1 MLAEHALKSR
11 FLSAGRHRRNLH
23 PTAVRTKESIIS
35 QVMVPSLILVI
46 LGFLAVG
53 AFTAWSKARSMSEMF
68 RRKAELSA
76 SLSQE
81 GAASGLWQFDE
92 GVLQSTLKPILED
105 RDFKFVIVSDAKG
118 KPFYTSGAGEVH
130 DIALRAITEATADT
144 AKPIMADSEGYL
156 LSVVPLRHT
165 ESGEVLPLGVMVIA
179 YDKHSV
185 TAAVWSAVL
194 WVAGIVAI
202 AVAVFSVA
210 LAALLR
216 RIITPLTGLA
226 SCMTSL
232 SQGQLET
239 QIQDLQRPD
248 EIGLMARSVQV
259 FKENALQLRSS
270 EAETARLR
278 DETER
283 QRTKADADHS
293 KADAERSKAD
303 AERAER
309 AVQQAEVVT
318 ALAVGLEHLSIGKLV
333 FRIGQSFPPSYDKL
347 KTDFNGAMDRM
358 QDTMSALLAATA
370 TIQSGTEQITV
381 AADDLSERTSEQAA
395 SLKLT
400 ATSLEHIAATVQKS
414 ADGAGHAR
422 DIVSLAQSD
431 VERSGVLM
439 TEAVKAMGGIEDSS
453 RRIGQ
458 IVEVI
463 DQIAFQTNLLALNA
477 SIEAAHAGDKG
488 RGFAVVAAEVRAL
501 AGRSAEAAHEIRG
514 LISGS
519 KEQVDRGVHLVSK
532 TGEALDAIVRQVAE
546 ISSVVADISS
556 GANGQMVSLRDISNA
571 VNRIDG
577 VTQRNAARVEQTTA
591 ASHELARDAR
601 ELVTIVARFEVEQPS
616 ATPTKLRVVAGRR
629 IQGM

>member
-1 MLAEHALKSR
+1 MFADPAVKSR
-11 FLSAGRHRRNLH
+11 FLFASRQSGDQRSS
-23 PTAVRTKESIIS
+23 VKTKRSIMF

-53 AFTAWSKARSMSEMF
+53 AFTARSKARSMSEIF
-68 RRKAELSA
+68 QRKAELSA
-76 SLSQE
+76 RLSQE
-81 GAASGLWQFDE
+81 GVTSGLWQFDE
-92 GVLQSTLKPILED
+92 EVLKSTLQPILGD
-105 RDFKFVIVSDAKG
+105 QDFKYVIVSDTKG
-118 KPFYTSGAGEVH
+118 KPFYASGAQEVH
-130 DIALRAITEATADT
+130 DIALRAITETTAES
-144 AKPIMADSEGYL
+144 ARPIMADREGYL

-259 FKENALQLRSS
+259 FKDNALRLRSS

-283 QRTKADADHS
+283 QRAKADAEHVE
-293 KADAERSKAD
+293 ADAERSKAD

-309 AVQQAEVVT
+309 AAQQAEVVT
-318 ALAVGLEHLSIGKLV
+318 ALAIGLEHLSIGKLV
-333 FRIGQSFPPSYDKL
+333 FRIGQRFPASYDKL

-370 TIQSGTEQITV
+370 TIQSGTEQISA

-400 ATSLEHIAATVQKS
+400 ATSLEHIAATVQES

-422 DIVSLAQSD
+422 DIVSLAKSD

-439 TEAVKAMGGIEDSS
+439 TEVVKAMGGIEESS
-453 RRIGQ
+453 KRIGQ

-532 TGEALDAIVRQVAE
+532 TGEALDAIVRQVSE

-556 GANGQMVSLRDISNA
+556 GANGQMVSLRDISNT
-571 VNRIDG
+571 VNRIDE
-577 VTQRNAARVEQTTA
+577 VTQRNVARVEQTTA

-616 ATPTKLRVVAGRR
+616 AMPTKLRLVAGRR